1 MATSSRVGRPFRHSV
16 RRRRNHGYANEEERM
31 DQQMEGAS
39 WIARP
44 VSPAQRTVRQ
54 IKRSQIDWV
63 EPGHTLGQHF
73 TAEGPVV
80 AVNIDLASIPFS

>member
-1 MATSSRVGRPFRHSV
+1 
-16 RRRRNHGYANEEERM
+16 M

-63 EPGHTLGQHF
+63 EPGHTLGQHL